1 MTFLS
6 KFRVKL
12 IKPTFLV
19 QLSIK
24 TEGIVP
30 HFIGDIPLIVLIIFQ
45 QPELLNLGA
54 NTRRRGTSSSRTQTV
69 FFTALSRF
77 INGMIRTNSFGLGKI
92 FARERGPSTHTQIER
107 VRSPSPQRAGA

>member
-30 HFIGDIPLIVLIIFQ
+30 HFIGDIPLIVIIFQ

-54 NTRRRGTSSSRTQTV
+54 NTRR
-69 FFTALSRF
+69 
-77 INGMIRTNSFGLGKI
+77 
-92 FARERGPSTHTQIER
+92 
-107 VRSPSPQRAGA
+107 